1 MKKKL
6 YLKTWVL
13 TTGIVVVI
21 IGVIAI
27 TSVVSK
33 AVFSSFG
40 IDNNSYIL
48 RGLVDSS
55 LPVNTEIDNKSMK
68 PFTDD
73 SVRVHT
79 NYYDPSRSKEEQEK
93 SLILY
98 DKTYMPNT
106 GILYSNDKVFDVV
119 AIYEGEII
127 SITEDDVFGN
137 IIEIKHTN
145 NMTSKYSSIANIE
158 VSVGET
164 VNKGEI
170 IGTSGKNKIVSESE
184 NMLLF
189 ELLYNGTNVNPEE
202 YYEKNFDEMR

>member
-13 TTGIVVVI
+13 TTGIVAVI
-21 IGVIAI
+21 IGVITI
-27 TSVVSK
+27 SSIISQSI
-33 AVFSSFG
+33 FSSMG
-40 IDNNSYIL
+40 MDNNSYVL
-48 RGLVDSS
+48 RGLVNSFI
-55 LPVNTEIDNKSMK
+55 PVNTEVENTSMR
-68 PFTDD
+68 PYTDESVTVNTGFYD
-73 SVRVHT
+73 SKK
-79 NYYDPSRSKEEQEK
+79 SKEEQEK

-106 GILYSNDKVFDVV
+106 GILYSNDQPFDVV

-145 NMTSKYSSIANIE
+145 NMTSKYSSIDNIE

-164 VNKGEI
+164 VNKGEV
-170 IGTSGKNKIVSESE
+170 IGTSGKNKVVSVSE

-202 YYEKNFDEMR
+202 YYDRNLDEMR

>member
-13 TTGIVVVI
+13 TTGVIAII
-21 IGVIAI
+21 IGVITI
-27 TSVVSK
+27 TSIISQNI
-33 AVFSSFG
+33 FSSLNS
-40 IDNNSYIL
+40 DNNSYVL
-48 RGLVDSS
+48 RGLVNSA
-55 LPVNTEIDNKSMK
+55 LPVNTEVDTTSTK
-68 PFTDD
+68 PFNDEKV
-73 SVRVHT
+73 SIYT
-79 NYYDPSRSKEEQEK
+79 NYYDPSKTKEEQEK

-106 GILYSNDKVFDVV
+106 GVLYSNDKSFDVV
-119 AIYEGEII
+119 AIYEGEIT
-127 SITEDDVFGN
+127 SITENDVFGH

-145 NMTSKYSSIANIE
+145 NITSKYSSVDNIE

-170 IGTSGKNKIVSESE
+170 ICTSGKNKVVSASE

-189 ELLYNGTNVNPEE
+189 ELLYNGANVNPEE
-202 YYEKNFDEMR
+202 YYNKNFEEMS

>member
-13 TTGIVVVI
+13 TTGIVAVI
-21 IGVIAI
+21 IGVITI
-27 TSVVSK
+27 TSIVSESI
-33 AVFSSFG
+33 FSTMG
-40 IDNNSYIL
+40 MDNNSYVL
-48 RGLVDSS
+48 RGLVNSYI
-55 LPVNTEIDNKSMK
+55 PVNTEVKNTSMK
-68 PFTDD
+68 PFTDESVTINTNFYD
-73 SVRVHT
+73 SKK
-79 NYYDPSRSKEEQEK
+79 SKEEQEK

-106 GILYSNDKVFDVV
+106 GILYSNDKPFDVV
-119 AIYEGEII
+119 AIYEGEIL

-145 NMTSKYSSIANIE
+145 NVTSKYSSIDNIE

-164 VNKGEI
+164 VNKGEV
-170 IGTSGKNKIVSESE
+170 IGTSGKNKVVSVSE

-202 YYEKNFDEMR
+202 YYDRNLDEMR

>member
-13 TTGIVVVI
+13 TTGIVAVI
-21 IGVIAI
+21 IGVITI
-27 TSVVSK
+27 TSIVSQSI
-33 AVFSSFG
+33 FSTMG
-40 IDNNSYIL
+40 LDNNSYVL
-48 RGLVDSS
+48 RGLVNSY
-55 LPVNTEIDNKSMK
+55 LPVNTEVDNTSIK

-73 SVRVHT
+73 TVTIHT
-79 NYYDPSRSKEEQEK
+79 NYYDLSRSTEEQEK

-106 GILYSNDKVFDVV
+106 GILYSNDKAFDVV
-119 AIYEGEII
+119 AIYEGEIM

-145 NMTSKYSSIANIE
+145 NITSKYSSVDNVE

-170 IGTSGKNKIVSESE
+170 IGTSGKNKVVSVSE

-202 YYEKNFDEMR
+202 YYNKNLDEMR

>member
-13 TTGIVVVI
+13 TTGIVAVI
-21 IGVIAI
+21 IGVITL
-27 TSVVSK
+27 TSIVSESI
-33 AVFSSFG
+33 FSTMG
-40 IDNNSYIL
+40 MDNNSYVL
-48 RGLVDSS
+48 RGLVNSYI
-55 LPVNTEIDNKSMK
+55 PVNTEVKNTSMK
-68 PFTDD
+68 PFTDESVTINTNFYD
-73 SVRVHT
+73 SKK
-79 NYYDPSRSKEEQEK
+79 SKEEQEK

-106 GILYSNDKVFDVV
+106 GILYSNDKPFDVV
-119 AIYEGEII
+119 AIYEGEIL

-145 NMTSKYSSIANIE
+145 NVTSKYSSIDNIE

-164 VNKGEI
+164 VNKGEV
-170 IGTSGKNKIVSESE
+170 IGTSGKNKVVSVSE

-202 YYEKNFDEMR
+202 YYDRNLDEMR

>member
-13 TTGIVVVI
+13 TTGIVAII
-21 IGVIAI
+21 IGVITI
-27 TSVVSK
+27 TSVVSQ
-33 AVFSSFG
+33 AIFSSLG
-40 IDNNSYIL
+40 VDNNSYVL
-48 RGLVDSS
+48 RGLVNSS
-55 LPVNTEIDNKSMK
+55 LPVNTEVDNTSMK
-68 PFTDD
+68 PFTDET
-73 SVRVHT
+73 VTVHT
-79 NYYDPSRSKEEQEK
+79 GYYDATKSKEEQEK

-98 DKTYMPNT
+98 EKTYMPNT
-106 GILYSNDKVFDVV
+106 GILYTNDKAFDVV
-119 AIYEGEII
+119 AIYEGEIL

-145 NMTSKYSSIANIE
+145 NITSKYSSVSNVE

-170 IGTSGKNKIVSESE
+170 IGTSGKNKVVSVSE

-189 ELLYNGTNVNPEE
+189 ELLYNGTNVNPLE
-202 YYEKNFDEMR
+202 YYDKNLDEMR

>member
-13 TTGIVVVI
+13 TTGIVAII
-21 IGVIAI
+21 IGVITI
-27 TSVVSK
+27 TSLISQ
-33 AVFSSFG
+33 AIFTSLG
-40 IDNNSYIL
+40 IDNNSYVL
-48 RGLVDSS
+48 RGIVSSS
-55 LPVNTEIDNKSMK
+55 LPVNTEINETSTK
-68 PFTDD
+68 PFNDE
-73 SVRVHT
+73 SVTIHT
-79 NYYDPSRSKEEQEK
+79 NYYDVSKTKEEQEK

-98 DKTYMPNT
+98 EKTYMPNT
-106 GILYSNDKVFDVV
+106 GILYTSDEMFDVL

-145 NMTSKYSSIANIE
+145 NITSKYSSVSNVE

-164 VNKGEI
+164 VNKGEV
-170 IGTSGKNKIVSESE
+170 IGTSGKNKVVSKSE

-189 ELLYNGTNVNPEE
+189 ELLYNGVNVNPEE
-202 YYEKNFDEMR
+202 YYDKNFDEMR

>member
-13 TTGIVVVI
+13 TTGIVAII
-21 IGVIAI
+21 IGVITI
-27 TSVVSK
+27 TSIVSENI
-33 AVFSSFG
+33 FSNMG
-40 IDNNSYIL
+40 VDNNSYVL
-48 RGLVDSS
+48 RGLVNSYT
-55 LPVNTEIDNKSMK
+55 PVNTEIDKTSMR
-68 PFTDD
+68 PFTDE
-73 SVRVHT
+73 SVTINT
-79 NYYDPSRSKEEQEK
+79 NYYDSKKSKEEQEK

-98 DKTYMPNT
+98 EKTYMPNT
-106 GILYSNDKVFDVV
+106 GILYSNDKPFDVV

-137 IIEIKHTN
+137 IVEIKHTN
-145 NMTSKYSSIANIE
+145 NMTSKYSSIDNIE

-164 VNKGEI
+164 VNKGEV
-170 IGTSGKNKIVSESE
+170 IGTSGKNKVVSVSE

-202 YYEKNFDEMR
+202 YYDRNLDEMR

>member
-13 TTGIVVVI
+13 TTGIVAVI
-21 IGVIAI
+21 IGVITI
-27 TSVVSK
+27 TSIVSESI
-33 AVFSSFG
+33 FSTMG
-40 IDNNSYIL
+40 MDNNSYVL
-48 RGLVDSS
+48 RGLVNSYI
-55 LPVNTEIDNKSMK
+55 PVNTEVKNTSMK
-68 PFTDD
+68 PFTDESVTINTNFYD
-73 SVRVHT
+73 SKKT
-79 NYYDPSRSKEEQEK
+79 KEEQEK

-106 GILYSNDKVFDVV
+106 GILYSNDKPFDVV
-119 AIYEGEII
+119 AIYEGEIL
-127 SITEDDVFGN
+127 SITKDDVFGN

-145 NMTSKYSSIANIE
+145 NVTSKYSSIDNIE

-164 VNKGEI
+164 VNKGEV
-170 IGTSGKNKIVSESE
+170 IGTSGKNKVVSVSE

-202 YYEKNFDEMR
+202 YYDRNLDEMR

>member
-13 TTGIVVVI
+13 TTGIVALI
-21 IGVIAI
+21 IGVITI
-27 TSVVSK
+27 TSVVSG
-33 AVFSSFG
+33 AIFSTLG
-40 IDNNSYIL
+40 IDNNSYVL
-48 RGLVDSS
+48 RGLVSSS
-55 LPVNTEIDNKSMK
+55 LPVNAEITETSTK
-68 PFTDD
+68 PFIDE
-73 SVRVHT
+73 SVTIHT
-79 NYYDPSRSKEEQEK
+79 NYYDPNKTKEEQEK

-98 DKTYMPNT
+98 EKTYMPNT
-106 GILYSNDKVFDVV
+106 GILYTNDSSFDVM

-145 NMTSKYSSIANIE
+145 NITSKYSSVSNVE

-170 IGTSGKNKIVSESE
+170 IGTSGKNKVVSESE

-189 ELLYNGTNVNPEE
+189 ELLYNGVNVNPED
-202 YYEKNFDEMR
+202 YYDKNFDEMR